1 MTGPPDETNQ
11 GYEQPYADFDSPLKR
26 QLREEAYGEDIGQ
39 HSWVTVAELRSDIER
54 LGLLPS
60 SVVLD
65 LGCGPGGPL
74 AFMLMAIGCSG
85 TGLDVSS
92 AAIDAAH
99 CRAVSLGVDRQLTV
113 GRADMNAPLPL
124 PDKAFG
130 AVVSLDVILH
140 ARDRLQVFREVARVL
155 TLGGKFLFTDAGV
168 LTGSISNDE
177 AAARS
182 VHGFTQFCPTGFNE
196 QMLAE
201 AGFSLIHSEDRT
213 ASVLGN
219 ATGRIAARD
228 AHRGE
233 LEQLEGSEYFAR
245 ERRYLETVVALSR
258 RGALARFMYF
268 SELAT

>member
-1 MTGPPDETNQ
+1 MTIPPPNI
-11 GYEQPYADFDSPLKR
+11 GYDQPYAEFDSPLMR
-26 QLREEAYGEDIGQ
+26 QLRKEAYGEDIGQ
-39 HSWVTVAELRSDIER
+39 HSWVTVAELKSDVDR

-74 AFMLMAIGCSG
+74 VFLLKAIGCSG
-85 TGLDVSS
+85 TGVDLSR
-92 AAIDAAH
+92 AAVDAAH
-99 CRAVSLGVDRQLTV
+99 RRAESLGLDKRLTF
-113 GRADMNAPLPL
+113 GQADINAPLPF
-124 PDKAFG
+124 PDETFA

-155 TLGGKFLFTDAGV
+155 SPGGKFLFTDAGV

-182 VHGFTQFCPTGFNE
+182 VHGFTQFCPPGFNE
-196 QMLAE
+196 RLLAA
-201 AGFSLIHSEDRT
+201 AGFSLMCTEDRT
-213 ASVLGN
+213 VSVLGN

-233 LEQLEGSEYFAR
+233 LEELEGSEYFSR
-245 ERRYLETVVALSR
+245 QRRYLETVVDLSQR
-258 RGALARFMYF
+258 AVLARIMYF
-268 SELAT
+268 CEVAA

>member
-1 MTGPPDETNQ
+1 MTTPPTNM
-11 GYEQPYADFDSPLKR
+11 GYDQPYVDFDAPLMR
-26 QLREEAYGEDIGQ
+26 QLRQEAYGEDIGQ

-74 AFMLMAIGCSG
+74 AFVLKAIGCRG
-85 TGLDVSS
+85 TGVDVSS
-92 AAIDAAH
+92 AAIDAARR
-99 CRAVSLGVDRQLTV
+99 RAVSLGVDKQLTA
-113 GRADMNAPLPL
+113 GQADMNAPLPL

-155 TLGGKFLFTDAGV
+155 APGGKFLFTDAGV

-182 VHGFTQFCPTGFNE
+182 IHGFTQFCPPGFNE
-196 QMLAE
+196 RMLAA
-201 AGFSLIHSEDRT
+201 AGFYLIYSEDRT
-213 ASVLGN
+213 AGLLGN
-219 ATGRIAARD
+219 AAGRIAARD

-233 LEQLEGSEYFAR
+233 LEQLEGSEYFSR
-245 ERRYLETVVALSR
+245 QRLYLETVVALSQ
-258 RGALARFMYF
+258 RGVLARIMYLG
-268 SELAT
+268 EVAA